1 LFIDK
6 RQGVQAFY
14 MVGGIEDAAE
24 KVTTLT

>member
-6 RQGVQAFY
+6 TQGMQAFY

-24 KVTTLT
+24 KAEALT